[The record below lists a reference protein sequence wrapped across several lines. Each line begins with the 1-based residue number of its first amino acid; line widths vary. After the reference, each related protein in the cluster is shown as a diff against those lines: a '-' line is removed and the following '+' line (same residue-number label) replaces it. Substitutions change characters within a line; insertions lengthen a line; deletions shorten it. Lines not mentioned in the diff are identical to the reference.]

1 MKVSGLANEV
11 IAAPANAEQRLLK
24 VCASVAEKKNVLYFH
39 ITSNAFNADS
49 KDETAFWNVFLSD
62 LSCKIVQAAKQICVY
77 FLHQYPEAEF

>member
-11 IAAPANAEQRLLK
+11 IAAPVNAEERLLK

-49 KDETAFWNVFLSD
+49 KDETAF
-62 LSCKIVQAAKQICVY
+62 
-77 FLHQYPEAEF
+77 

>member
-1 MKVSGLANEV
+1 MKGSARAGTV

-49 KDETAFWNVFLSD
+49 KDETPF
-62 LSCKIVQAAKQICVY
+62 
-77 FLHQYPEAEF
+77 

>member
-39 ITSNAFNADS
+39 ITSNAHLSN
-49 KDETAFWNVFLSD
+49 LSD
-62 LSCKIVQAAKQICVY
+62 
-77 FLHQYPEAEF
+77 FD